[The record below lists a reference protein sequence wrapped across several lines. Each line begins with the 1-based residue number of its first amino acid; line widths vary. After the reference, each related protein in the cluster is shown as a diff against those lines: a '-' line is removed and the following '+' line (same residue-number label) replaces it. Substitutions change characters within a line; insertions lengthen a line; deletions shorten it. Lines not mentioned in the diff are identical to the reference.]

1 LGNTSTQNKE
11 SYSQQTKPKEN
22 ERQTQPTNM
31 WYTGDIRDKK
41 TMHPEEHDCMWALQ
55 SISNKKHKTHVGLT
69 KSFFLLHKVI
79 REHNKL

>member
-1 LGNTSTQNKE
+1 
-11 SYSQQTKPKEN
+11 
-22 ERQTQPTNM
+22 M